1 MIRTLTLLAA
11 ISVAVAQQ
19 PPAGEKA
26 TITGVVKDS
35 VAGQPLA
42 EYSVSTY
49 INANFIGD
57 TLSMSGDT
65 RQVTATTD
73 AQGRYKLSD
82 LPPGDY
88 RITAAPPR
96 SFAGRQVRHIT
107 VAGRDLDHIDFSV
120 PIAGSISGRI
130 VDENREP
137 MPNMSV
143 WLVSRE
149 YYSGVLGYFMK
160 GYAMTNDL
168 GEYTLERVEGEQ
180 PYLVMAGSTVRRL
193 SPRSD
198 APLDPKLRRRV
209 PLWTFYPNSP
219 EREGASPILLRPGE
233 KREGVNIE
241 VRKGLSLCV
250 EGTVSGLAG
259 PAALHVQYEP
269 AQPAYG
275 TSSGGGMFGVGP
287 STTTAADGKFRF
299 CGLTP
304 GPYRLGAADGFQ
316 GVVNRAMLPI
326 ELRDRDLANV
336 NLTVGPGLPLQG
348 EVVWDGDAPATP
360 PNVRVNVTLN
370 PLLRSPIAN
379 ERAGE
384 RSELPGTFALSGL
397 LPSDYAVRAFVASSS
412 LYVKDV
418 QYAGQS
424 VLYAPLKFGS
434 ALGNAGMRVI
444 VARDG
449 GKISALVRDKD
460 GNPLS
465 DLRVI
470 VFPAEIASEAALQA
484 ALVNGQ
490 TSQAGSYR
498 SQSLRPGKYFVAA
511 TAERMNPTPD
521 SIGALWRARTRFKEV
536 ELAPNGSTEVAL
548 TPISLK

>member
-1 MIRTLTLLAA
+1 MIRTLTLIAA
-11 ISVAVAQQ
+11 ISIAAAQQ
-19 PPAGEKA
+19 PAAGEKA
-26 TITGVVKDS
+26 TITGIVKDS
-35 VAGQPLA
+35 VAGKPLA
-42 EYSVSTY
+42 EYTVSTY
-49 INANFIGD
+49 INANFVGD
-57 TLSMSGDT
+57 AINMTAET

-96 SFAGRQVRHIT
+96 SFTGRQVRHIT
-107 VAGRDLDHIDFSV
+107 VAGRDLEHIDFSV
-120 PIAGSISGRI
+120 PVAGTITGRI

-149 YYSGVLGYFMK
+149 YYSGVLGYFLK
-160 GYAMTNDL
+160 GYAMTDDR
-168 GEYTLERVEGEQ
+168 GDYTLERVEAEH
-180 PYLVMAGSTVRRL
+180 PYLVMTGSTIRRL

-209 PLWTFYPNSP
+209 PMWTFYPNSP
-219 EREGASPILLRPGE
+219 DREGASPILLRPGE

-269 AQPAYG
+269 AQPSYG
-275 TSSGGGMFGVGP
+275 TSSTGGMFGVGP

-336 NLTVGPGLPLQG
+336 SLTVGPGLPLQG

-360 PNVRVNVTLN
+360 PNARVNVTLN

-384 RSELPGTFALSGL
+384 RSEIPGAFSISGL
-397 LPSDYAVRAFVASSS
+397 LPSDYSARASIANSS
-412 LYVKDV
+412 LYVKEF

-424 VLYAPLKFGS
+424 ILYAPLRFGS
-434 ALGNAGMRVI
+434 ALGNTGLRVI

-449 GKISALVRDKD
+449 GRISALVRDKD
-460 GNPLS
+460 GNPLG
-465 DLRVI
+465 DLRI
-470 VFPAEIASEAALQA
+470 IAFPAEIASEAALQA
-484 ALVNGQ
+484 ALITGQ
-490 TSQAGSYR
+490 TSQTGRYR
-498 SQSLRPGKYFVAA
+498 SQALRPGKYFVAA
-511 TAERMNPTPD
+511 TEERVNATPE

-536 ELAPNGSTEVAL
+536 ELSPTGSAEVAL